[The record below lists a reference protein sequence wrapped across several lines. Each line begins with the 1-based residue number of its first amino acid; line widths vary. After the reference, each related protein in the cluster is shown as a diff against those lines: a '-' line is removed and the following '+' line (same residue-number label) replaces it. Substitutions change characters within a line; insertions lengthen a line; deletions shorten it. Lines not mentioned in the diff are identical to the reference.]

1 MSRSVRELTGSG
13 GNEPHPIF
21 NESLINQ
28 TTTYSKASVWILALM
43 QAKAGVCVCVC
54 GVGGDGV
61 GGIQNNAVWTAQWF
75 LPNTLKMMKLQGLK
89 VEKKLQRNFDC
100 GLVKQKH

>member
-54 GVGGDGV
+54 VCVRCWGDGV
-61 GGIQNNAVWTAQWF
+61 GGTQNNTVCTA
-75 LPNTLKMMKLQGLK
+75 
-89 VEKKLQRNFDC
+89 
-100 GLVKQKH
+100 

>member
-28 TTTYSKASVWILALM
+28 TTYSKASVWILALM

-54 GVGGDGV
+54 GVGGMGWEEYKTTQF
-61 GGIQNNAVWTAQWF
+61 GLLNGFCQI
-75 LPNTLKMMKLQGLK
+75 PLK
-89 VEKKLQRNFDC
+89 
-100 GLVKQKH
+100 

>member
-43 QAKAGVCVCVC
+43 QAKAGVCVFVCV
-54 GVGGDGV
+54 VLGGM
-61 GGIQNNAVWTAQWF
+61 VWVVYKTTQF
-75 LPNTLKMMKLQGLK
+75 GLLNGFCQIPLK
-89 VEKKLQRNFDC
+89 
-100 GLVKQKH
+100 

>member
-1 MSRSVRELTGSG
+1 MSRSVREITGSG

-54 GVGGDGV
+54 GVEGMGWVVYKTTQFGLLN
-61 GGIQNNAVWTAQWF
+61 GFCQI
-75 LPNTLKMMKLQGLK
+75 PLK
-89 VEKKLQRNFDC
+89 
-100 GLVKQKH
+100 